1 MTYRSISTLI
11 ILFYSVILL
20 GQQKVVRTDWTE
32 YFKKIGVAEKLYQDK
47 EYLKSAEAYS
57 NAFLFNNQGFSTG
70 HRYQAACAWAMA
82 GKIDSAILNL
92 KKECEKGFYDY
103 DKLTNEKALSVLHGH
118 KDWAE
123 IKNTIKQNQIAE
135 NKKLGKYKDIK
146 PRLEEILVLDQM
158 YRTNYMET
166 WQKFGDKSPEMI
178 SLGQKMIKQDQ
189 ANLKYVSEIL
199 DKYGW
204 ISYDTI
210 GFKAHQTLFLVIQ
223 HADSTTQEKYL
234 PLLKQAV
241 KDNRAF
247 AHDLAL
253 LEDRVLIKRG
263 SKQIYGSQIQCDS
276 TGKNCWILPIEDEIN
291 VDKRR
296 AEVGLQPLAEYVKTW
311 NIEYK
316 KPG

>member
-189 ANLKYVSEIL
+189 TNLKYVSEIL

>member
-1 MTYRSISTLI
+1 MYR
-11 ILFYSVILL
+11 
-20 GQQKVVRTDWTE
+20 TE
-32 YFKKIGVAEKLYQDK
+32 WAGYFKKIEIADSLYHDK
-47 EYLKSAEAYS
+47 EYLRSAQAYS
-57 NAFLFNNQGFSTG
+57 DAFLFNNQGFSTG

-82 GKIDSAILNL
+82 GKLDSAILNL
-92 KKECEKGFYDY
+92 KKELEVGFYDY
-103 DKLTNEKALSVLHGH
+103 DKLKNEKAFSMLHGR
-118 KDWAE
+118 KDWPE
-123 IKNTIKQNQIAE
+123 IKNTVKQNQLAE

-146 PRLEEILVLDQM
+146 PRLEKILVLDQM
-158 YRTNYMET
+158 YRANYMQT
-166 WQKFGDKSPEMI
+166 WQKFGDKSPEMM
-178 SLGQKMIKQDQ
+178 SLGQEMLKQDQ

-210 GFKAHQTLFLVIQ
+210 GFKANQTLFLVIQ
-223 HADSTTQEKYL
+223 HSDSTTQEKYL

-247 AHDLAL
+247 GHDLAL

>member
-1 MTYRSISTLI
+1 MTPRTISTLI
-11 ILFYSVILL
+11 ILFNSLILW
-20 GQQKVVRTDWTE
+20 GQQKVVRVDWTE
-32 YFKKIGVAEKLYQDK
+32 YIKKIGVAEKLYQDK

-57 NAFLFNNQGFSTG
+57 DAFLFNNQGFSTG

-82 GKIDSAILNL
+82 GKVDSAILNL
-92 KKECEKGFYDY
+92 KKESEKGFYDY
-103 DKLTNEKALSVLHGH
+103 DKLTNEKALSVLHGR

-146 PRLEEILVLDQM
+146 TRLEEILVLDQM

-166 WQKFGDKSPEMI
+166 WQKFGNKSPEMM
-178 SLGQKMIKQDQ
+178 SLGQKMLKQDQ

-234 PLLKQAV
+234 PLL
-241 KDNRAF
+241 
-247 AHDLAL
+247 
-253 LEDRVLIKRG
+253 
-263 SKQIYGSQIQCDS
+263 
-276 TGKNCWILPIEDEIN
+276 
-291 VDKRR
+291 
-296 AEVGLQPLAEYVKTW
+296 
-311 NIEYK
+311 
-316 KPG
+316 

>member
-189 ANLKYVSEIL
+189 TNLKYVSEIL

-210 GFKAHQTLFLVIQ
+210 GFKANQTLFLVIQ
-223 HADSTTQEKYL
+223 HSDSTTQEKYL

>member
-1 MTYRSISTLI
+1 MTLRTISTLI
-11 ILFYSVILL
+11 ILFYSVTLL
-20 GQQKVVRTDWTE
+20 GQQNDVRVDWTE
-32 YFKKIGVAEKLYQDK
+32 YFKKIDIAVKLYQNK

-57 NAFLFNNQGFSTG
+57 DAFLLNNQGFSTG
-70 HRYQAACAWAMA
+70 HKYQAACAWAMA
-82 GKIDSAILNL
+82 GNVDSAILNL
-92 KKECEKGFYDY
+92 KKEIENGFYDY
-103 DKLTNEKALSVLHGH
+103 DKLKNEKALSVVHEH
-118 KDWAE
+118 KDWPD
-123 IKNTIKQNQIAE
+123 IKNTVKQNQLAE

-146 PRLEEILVLDQM
+146 PHLEKILVLDQM

-166 WQKFGDKSPEMI
+166 WQKFGDKSTEMI
-178 SLGQKMIKQDQ
+178 SLQQKMLKQDQ
-189 ANLKYVSEIL
+189 ANLKYVSRIL

-210 GFKAHQTLFLVIQ
+210 GFKANQALFLVIQ
-223 HADSTTQEKYL
+223 HSDSTTQEKYL

-241 KDNRAF
+241 KENKAF
-247 AHDLAL
+247 GHDLAL

-263 SKQIYGSQIQCDS
+263 NKQLYGSQIQCDS
-276 TGKNCWILPIEDEIN
+276 TGKKCWILPIEDEIN

-296 AEVGLQPLAEYVKTW
+296 AEVGLQPLAEYAKFW

>member
-1 MTYRSISTLI
+1 
-11 ILFYSVILL
+11 
-20 GQQKVVRTDWTE
+20 
-32 YFKKIGVAEKLYQDK
+32 
-47 EYLKSAEAYS
+47 
-57 NAFLFNNQGFSTG
+57 
-70 HRYQAACAWAMA
+70 
-82 GKIDSAILNL
+82 
-92 KKECEKGFYDY
+92 
-103 DKLTNEKALSVLHGH
+103 
-118 KDWAE
+118 
-123 IKNTIKQNQIAE
+123 
-135 NKKLGKYKDIK
+135 
-146 PRLEEILVLDQM
+146 
-158 YRTNYMET
+158 
-166 WQKFGDKSPEMI
+166 
-178 SLGQKMIKQDQ
+178 MIKQDQ
-189 ANLKYVSEIL
+189 ANLKYVSKIL

-276 TGKNCWILPIEDEIN
+276 TGKKCWILPIEDEIN

>member
-1 MTYRSISTLI
+1 MAPRTISTLI
-11 ILFYSVILL
+11 ILFYSVIIS
-20 GQQKVVRTDWTE
+20 GQQTVVRVDWTE
-32 YFKKIGVAEKLYQDK
+32 YFKKIEIADSLYHDK
-47 EYLKSAEAYS
+47 EYLRSAQAYS
-57 NAFLFNNQGFSTG
+57 DAFLFNNQGFSIG
-70 HRYQAACAWAMA
+70 HKYQAACAWAMA
-82 GKIDSAILNL
+82 GKVDSAILNL
-92 KKECEKGFYDY
+92 NKEIEVGFNDY
-103 DKLTNEKALSVLHGH
+103 DKLKNEKALSVLHRH
-118 KDWAE
+118 KDWPE
-123 IKNTIKQNQIAE
+123 IKNTVKQNQLAE

-146 PRLEEILVLDQM
+146 PRLEKIHVLDQM
-158 YRTNYMET
+158 YRTNHMET
-166 WQKFGDKSPEMI
+166 WQKFGDKSPEMR
-178 SLGQKMIKQDQ
+178 SLLQKMIKQDQ

-210 GFKAHQTLFLVIQ
+210 GFKANQTLFLVIQ
-223 HADSTTQEKYL
+223 HSDSTTQEKYL

-247 AHDLAL
+247 GHDLAL

-263 SKQIYGSQIQCDS
+263 SKQIYGSQIHCDS
-276 TGKNCWILPIEDEIN
+276 AGKNCWILPIEDEIN

>member
-1 MTYRSISTLI
+1 MTPHTISTLI

-32 YFKKIGVAEKLYQDK
+32 YFKKISVAEKLYQDK

-57 NAFLFNNQGFSTG
+57 DAFLFNNQGFSTG

-82 GKIDSAILNL
+82 GKVDSAILNL
-92 KKECEKGFYDY
+92 KKEIEVGFYDY

-276 TGKNCWILPIEDEIN
+276 TGKKCWILPIEDEIN

>member
-92 KKECEKGFYDY
+92 KKESEKGFYDY

-276 TGKNCWILPIEDEIN
+276 TGKNCWILPIEDEI
-291 VDKRR
+291 
-296 AEVGLQPLAEYVKTW
+296 P
-311 NIEYK
+311 
-316 KPG
+316 P

>member
-1 MTYRSISTLI
+1 MTSRKISTMI

-20 GQQKVVRTDWTE
+20 GQQKVVRVDWTE
-32 YFKKIGVAEKLYQDK
+32 YIKRIDAAGKFYQDK

-57 NAFLFNNQGFSTG
+57 DAFLFNNQAFLIG

-92 KKECEKGFYDY
+92 KKELEVGFYDY
-103 DKLTNEKALSVLHGH
+103 DKLKNEKALSGLHGH
-118 KDWAE
+118 KDWSE
-123 IKNTIKQNQIAE
+123 IKNTVKQNQLAE
-135 NKKLGKYKDIK
+135 NKRLGKYKEIK
-146 PRLEEILVLDQM
+146 PRLEKILVLDQM
-158 YRTNYMET
+158 YRANYMET
-166 WQKFGDKSPEMI
+166 WQKFGDKSLEMM
-178 SLGQKMIKQDQ
+178 SLGQKMLKQDQ

-210 GFKAHQTLFLVIQ
+210 GFKANQTLFLVIQ
-223 HADSTTQEKYL
+223 HSDSTTQEKYL

-241 KDNRAF
+241 KENRAF
-247 AHDLAL
+247 GHDLAL

-263 SKQIYGSQIQCDS
+263 RKQIYGSQIQCDS

>member
-1 MTYRSISTLI
+1 MVPRTISTLI
-11 ILFYSVILL
+11 ILLSPLIDF
-20 GQQKVVRTDWTE
+20 GQQKIIRTDWTE
-32 YFKKIGVAEKLYQDK
+32 YFKKIEIADSLYHHK
-47 EYLKSAEAYS
+47 EYLRSAQAYS
-57 NAFLFNNQGFSTG
+57 DAFLFNNQGFSTG

-82 GKIDSAILNL
+82 GKADSAILNL
-92 KKECEKGFYDY
+92 KKEFEVGFYDY
-103 DKLTNEKALSVLHGH
+103 DKLKNEKALYGLHGH
-118 KDWAE
+118 KDWSK
-123 IKNTIKQNQIAE
+123 IKNAVKQNQLAE

-146 PRLEEILVLDQM
+146 PRLEKILVLDQM
-158 YRTNYMET
+158 YRANYMET
-166 WQKFGDKSPEMI
+166 WQKFGDKSPEMV
-178 SLGQKMIKQDQ
+178 SLGQKMLKQDQ

-210 GFKAHQTLFLVIQ
+210 GFKANQTLFLVIQ
-223 HADSTTQEKYL
+223 HSDSTTQEKYL

-276 TGKNCWILPIEDEIN
+276 AGKNCWILPIEDEIN

-296 AEVGLQPLAEYVKTW
+296 ADVGLQPLAEYVKTW